1 MRLAAISRNVNRHAF
16 SFIVYGFSGPM
27 KFLTRIAIIIVLAG
41 GMCGCGAGNSLDAL
55 DSGTGNAAGAGNG
68 KLPGH
73 VYLMW
78 GLAGEIFSRGLDGL
92 AAKIEKAG
100 VAASV
105 HSMVEVG
112 AITDTI
118 VRNYKRDPSS
128 APVMLLGHSSGG
140 DVVIAIAER
149 LKAVN
154 IPVALI
160 LGFDPTPIAGRI
172 PANVEMFINLY
183 QATNLIGGASAVPA
197 SDFRGRLINVDLR
210 EHREIVHITLD
221 KSDVIHALVI
231 DKVVGVAAAAAQ
243 KQTLAM
249 AAAPQSGAQ
258 AKQKRPPT
266 PLPPSYV
273 LPLTLKY
280 VVPAKEPIS
289 LFDSAISITSKPD
302 DTLETIAART
312 NTPGWAIAQVNK
324 LSDDNP
330 LLPGQRLL
338 IPQIVYSARAN
349 TVGNTSAPAGI
360 AAAR

>member
-1 MRLAAISRNVNRHAF
+1 
-16 SFIVYGFSGPM
+16 M
-27 KFLTRIAIIIVLAG
+27 KFFTRIAIVIALASSV
-41 GMCGCGAGNSLDAL
+41 CGCSASNSLDAL
-55 DSGTGNAAGAGNG
+55 DGGAGAGASGGNG

-105 HSMVEVG
+105 HSMVEIG
-112 AITDTI
+112 SITDTI
-118 VRNYKRDPSS
+118 IRNYKRDPSS

-172 PANVEMFINLY
+172 PSNVEMFINLY

-197 SDFRGRLINVDLR
+197 TDFRGRLINVDLR

-243 KQTLAM
+243 RRSPGDGCGATAKSATEKAAKPF
-249 AAAPQSGAQ
+249 AAALCSSAHDEIRCSREGADFAVRQ
-258 AKQKRPPT
+258 RDIDNGKAGRHAR
-266 PLPPSYV
+266 SNRAAN
-273 LPLTLKY
+273 KY
-280 VVPAKEPIS
+280 
-289 LFDSAISITSKPD
+289 
-302 DTLETIAART
+302 AALGHR
-312 NTPGWAIAQVNK
+312 A
-324 LSDDNP
+324 
-330 LLPGQRLL
+330 GQ
-338 IPQIVYSARAN
+338 
-349 TVGNTSAPAGI
+349 
-360 AAAR
+360 